1 MAIARHKTR
10 RRELREARALLRR
23 VQRGDSRAFEMLY
36 ATYEGRIY
44 RFCHRLT
51 GRDETAAALVE
62 LTFARA
68 LADVPEDGLDT
79 LDVPAYLY
87 ATARTLAFERGGE
100 PYGSRGIGESEV
112 SVANDRLGPQERAV
126 LALRDL
132 EGRPDDE
139 IAAAL
144 EIDETAVAGLVGA
157 ARLHL
162 LAELRP
168 PGIADPCPGRRGDLS
183 AYADETLAADRRA
196 ELEAHT
202 ASCADCRAALFGL
215 REAALRYR
223 SLPVP
228 EPPGELG
235 SRITRALGLVGLP
248 ARVAASEP
256 VASGG
261 RQTVAAVAMGVLAI
275 LGVGITIAAAHDG
288 KHSGTQSP
296 APSPQPAAQP
306 SAPASAAQFASG
318 IATLA
323 VPRTLRRPPALHHLR
338 AGGRRV
344 APARTPKPPKDPGLQ
359 QGFGKSFAP
368 EPPPAAATPPP
379 AAPAT
384 AKTTVTTPKPQRK
397 IPVEIVQP
405 VTPSTAQAASD
416 DTSSPSPQARPPAPP
431 PPPQTTTT

>member
-10 RRELREARALLRR
+10 QRELREARALVRR
-23 VQRGDSRAFEMLY
+23 VQRGDSRAFELLY

-51 GRDETAAALVE
+51 GRAETAAALVE

-68 LADVPEDGLDT
+68 LANLPEEGFGT

-100 PYGSRGIGESEV
+100 PPGSRGAAEGEV
-112 SVANDRLGPQERAV
+112 SLANERLSPQERAV

-132 EGRPDDE
+132 EGRRDNE

-144 EIDETAVAGLVGA
+144 DVDEQAVPGLVGA

-168 PGIADPCPGRRGDLS
+168 AGIASPCPGRLPDLS
-183 AYADETLAADRRA
+183 AHADGMLQAERQAD
-196 ELEAHT
+196 LEAHVT
-202 ASCADCRAALFGL
+202 TCADCRAGLFAL

-248 ARVAASEP
+248 ARKAAIAEAVAT
-256 VASGG
+256 GG
-261 RQTVAAVAMGVLAI
+261 RQTAVAVAMGALAI
-275 LGVGITIAAAHDG
+275 LGVGVTIAASHEDR
-288 KHSGTQSP
+288 KNDKP
-296 APSPQPAAQP
+296 APGARPG
-306 SAPASAAQFASG
+306 SAAAAGPAQCAG
-318 IATLA
+318 I
-323 VPRTLRRPPALHHLR
+323 RLR
-338 AGGRRV
+338 AGVRRHHRGYDAA
-344 APARTPKPPKDPGLQ
+344 APPATGAAPRPRRRPAHRAGGLSTAESRPR
-359 QGFGKSFAP
+359 GPALRP
-368 EPPPAAATPPP
+368 ESPPAAPPPP
-379 AAPAT
+379 AAPST
-384 AKTTVTTPKPQRK
+384 PVTTPKPERQ
-397 IPVEIVQP
+397 IPVQILPP
-405 VTPSTAQAASD
+405 VAPRRRRRAAD
-416 DTSSPSPQARPPAPP
+416 QSSPPPAPPPAPEPP
-431 PPPQTTTT
+431 PPPQTTTA